1 MTSVTAQVRIGVRR
15 FAGGSVF
22 AVLIGFSGV
31 CANAAEPARDPVAR
45 GEQLARQQ
53 CSACH
58 VVASDQALPPLRQRP
73 TPSFYEIANRPKTS
87 EKSLEHFIGS
97 THWDMKSVPMTMPD
111 QMLTE
116 DEKVAVSRYILS
128 LRKR

>member
-1 MTSVTAQVRIGVRR
+1 MTSGTVQARIGVRR
-15 FAGGSVF
+15 PAGWALY
-22 AVLIGFSGV
+22 AVLIGFSGGS
-31 CANAAEPARDPVAR
+31 ANAGEPVRDPVAR

-58 VVASDQALPPLRQRP
+58 VVASNQELPPLRQLP

-87 EKSLEHFIGS
+87 EKSLERFIGT

-111 QMLTE
+111 QMLTQ
-116 DEKVAVSRYILS
+116 DERVAVSRYILS
-128 LRKR
+128 LRKH

>member
-1 MTSVTAQVRIGVRR
+1 MTAGRAQRNGRR
-15 FAGGSVF
+15 RRALWP
-22 AVLIGFSGV
+22 VLALWMGCSGLCV
-31 CANAAEPARDPVAR
+31 HAAEPARDPVAR

-58 VVASDQALPPLRQRP
+58 VVASNQELPPLRQFP

-97 THWDMKSVPMTMPD
+97 THWDMKTVPMSMPD
-111 QMLTE
+111 QMLTNE
-116 DEKVAVSRYILS
+116 EKVAVSRYILS